1 MTLPQLRIRLSQ
13 ADRDAFGCGEELTLD
28 FEALKDLSADELE
41 EMDSELEYA
50 VAALIPPAE
59 AGSEVARVRRCA
71 VWLALRQAGTP
82 VDYDKCKPQ
91 LLRAVFEMETQP
103 GPPDGPSET
112 SSEGEAPASS

>member
-1 MTLPQLRIRLSQ
+1 MTLPQLRIRLCP
-13 ADRDAFGCGEELTLD
+13 ADLDLFGCAEELTLD
-28 FEALKDLSADELE
+28 FEALKDLTADELE
-41 EMDSELEYA
+41 ELDSEVEFA
-50 VAALIPPAE
+50 VAALIPLAE

-82 VDYDKCKPQ
+82 IAYDKCKPL
-91 LLRAVFEMETQP
+91 LLRAEFEMETQP